1 MLKLLEFGMQNRDS
15 KNHLFRMTARICL
28 YLTKKWADHTERKL
42 NQKWQDKIDLPKER
56 AEEIKQSAAEKSKVS
71 TA

>member
-28 YLTKKWADHTERKL
+28 YLTKNGQIIRKE
-42 NQKWQDKIDLPKER
+42 N
-56 AEEIKQSAAEKSKVS
+56 
-71 TA
+71 